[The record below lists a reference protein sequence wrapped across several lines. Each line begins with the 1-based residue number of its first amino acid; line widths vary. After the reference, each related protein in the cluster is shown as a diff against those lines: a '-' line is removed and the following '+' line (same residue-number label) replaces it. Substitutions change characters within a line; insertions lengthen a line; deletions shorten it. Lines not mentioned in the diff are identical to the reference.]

1 MTKSGRLSSSK
12 YGIMVPMTFCC
23 GKKKNN
29 GEIEPTRPWGD
40 FEILGKVDSTVI
52 KRITVRPLKRLSYQ
66 SHKKRAEH
74 WFIIKGNGRITLND
88 NVEDIKTGESVNITP
103 LSKHRIENTDPKEDL
118 IFIEIST
125 GVFDE
130 NDIVRYEDDFGRK

>member
-1 MTKSGRLSSSK
+1 
-12 YGIMVPMTFCC
+12 MTFWF
-23 GKKKNN
+23 GKNKNN
-29 GEIEPTRPWGD
+29 GEIKPTRPWGD
-40 FEILGKVDSTVI
+40 FEILGKVDNTVI

-66 SHKKRAEH
+66 SHNKRAEH
-74 WFIIKGNGRITLND
+74 WFIIQGLGKVTLND
-88 NVEDIKTGESVNITP
+88 TAKDITTGESINIPT
-103 LSKHRIENTDPKEDL
+103 LSKHRIENASPKEDL